1 MERTFAMI
9 KPDAVQR
16 GLTGTILARYEAK
29 GLKIAAMKLMN
40 VTEELAKQ
48 HYAEHVEKPFFPGLL
63 EFITS
68 GPVVALVLEGNN
80 AVAEVRK
87 MNGATNPLEAACG
100 TIRGDFAQ
108 ITSRNVV
115 HGSDSVESA
124 EREIAIYFSEDE
136 VLSYEYL
143 PEKWLHFLKD

>member
-1 MERTFAMI
+1 MEKTFAMI

-16 GLTGTILARYEAK
+16 GLTGEILKRYEQK
-29 GLKIAAMKLMN
+29 GLRIAGMKIMN
-40 VTEELAKQ
+40 VTEDLAKQ
-48 HYAEHVEKPFFPGLL
+48 HYAEHVNKPFFPGLL
-63 EFITS
+63 EYITS
-68 GPVVALVLEGNN
+68 GPVVALVLEGKN

-108 ITSRNVV
+108 EVGRNVV

-124 EREIAIYFSEDE
+124 AKEIAIYFAPEE
-136 VLSYEYL
+136 VLDYNYL
-143 PEKWLHFLKD
+143 PNNWLYE

>member
-1 MERTFAMI
+1 MEKTFAMI

-16 GLTGTILARYEAK
+16 GLTGEILKRYEQK
-29 GLKIAAMKLMN
+29 GLRIAGMKIMN

-48 HYAEHVEKPFFPGLL
+48 HYAEHVNKPFFPGLL
-63 EFITS
+63 EYITS
-68 GPVVALVLEGNN
+68 GPVVALVLEGKN

-108 ITSRNVV
+108 EVGRNVV

-124 EREIAIYFSEDE
+124 ANEIAIYFAPEE
-136 VLSYEYL
+136 VLDYTYL
-143 PEKWLHFLKD
+143 PNTWLYE

>member
-1 MERTFAMI
+1 MEKTFAMV

-16 GLTGTILARYEAK
+16 GLAGTIIARYEAK
-29 GLKIAAMKLMN
+29 GLRIAGMKLMM
-40 VTEELAKQ
+40 VTEEMARK
-48 HYAEHVEKPFFPGLL
+48 HYAEHVDKPFFPGLL
-63 EFITS
+63 KYITS
-68 GPVVALVLEGNN
+68 GPVVALVLEGRN

-108 ITSRNVV
+108 DKGRNAV

-124 EREIAIYFSEDE
+124 QREIAIYFGDDE
-136 VLSYEYL
+136 VLEYDYL
-143 PEKWLHFLKD
+143 PAKWLFE